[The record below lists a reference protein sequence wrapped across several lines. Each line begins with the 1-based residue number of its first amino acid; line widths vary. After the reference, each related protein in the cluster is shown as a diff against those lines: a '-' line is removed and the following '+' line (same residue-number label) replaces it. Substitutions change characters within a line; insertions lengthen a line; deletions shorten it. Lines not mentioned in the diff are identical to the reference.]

1 MNLKERIQA
10 FSKLGSYFS
19 NGLDDDL
26 IQKLKEAEIRNPW
39 FTIENQKQALNT
51 WGEQLTNE
59 NLNAWLLP
67 YYLTDSKKAKNVLII
82 MAGNIPLVGF
92 HDLLSV
98 FVSGNNAIIKLS
110 SDDNVLL
117 PFIIKKLIEINPEFE
132 QKIQFVEEIKNKKMD
147 AVIATGSD
155 VSAKYFDYYFKNA
168 KKIIRKNRKSVAIL
182 DGTES
187 KKELEELAIDVFAYF
202 GLGCRNVSKIFL
214 PKGYKLDQLFE
225 AFYPF
230 QNVIEHKKYANN
242 YDYNKAIYLM
252 GSHEIIENGFLL
264 LKEDSS
270 LQSPLAM
277 LHYEFYEDFSL
288 VENFIKENNEQ
299 LQCVVSKNDI
309 PFGQTQSPNLWNYAD
324 GVDTIEF
331 LTENYS

>member
-1 MNLKERIQA
+1 ML
-10 FSKLGSYFS
+10 
-19 NGLDDDL
+19 
-26 IQKLKEAEIRNPW
+26 
-39 FTIENQKQALNT
+39 
-51 WGEQLTNE
+51 
-59 NLNAWLLP
+59 
-67 YYLTDSKKAKNVLII
+67 
-82 MAGNIPLVGF
+82 
-92 HDLLSV
+92 
-98 FVSGNNAIIKLS
+98 VSGNNAVIKLS

-132 QKIQFVEEIKNKKMD
+132 QKIRFVEEIKNKKMD
-147 AVIATGSD
+147 VVIATGSD

-202 GLGCRNVSKIFL
+202 GLGCRNISKIFL

-252 GSHEIIENGFLL
+252 GSYEIIENGFLL
-264 LKEDSS
+264 LKEDIS
-270 LQSPLAM
+270 LKSPLAM
-277 LHYEFYEDFSL
+277 LHYEYYSNLEK
-288 VENFIKENNEQ
+288 VEKFIAENRQ
-299 LQCVVSKNDI
+299 KLQCVVSKNDI
-309 PFGQTQSPNLWNYAD
+309 PFGQTQNPNLWDYAD
-324 GVDTIEF
+324 GEDTIA
-331 LTENYS
+331 LLR

>member
-19 NGLDDDL
+19 NQVEEDFA
-26 IQKLKEAEIRNPW
+26 QKIKEAEIKNPW
-39 FTIENQKQALNT
+39 FTKGNLMQAIKA
-51 WGEQLTNE
+51 WSVQLTSE
-59 NLNAWLLP
+59 NLNAWLSP
-67 YYLTDSKKAKNVLII
+67 YHLTDSKKAKNVLII

-277 LHYEFYEDFSL
+277 LHYEFYEDFRL

-309 PFGQTQSPNLWNYAD
+309 PFGQTQNPNLWDYAD
-324 GVDTIEF
+324 GEDTIAF
-331 LTENYS
+331 LTAN

>member
-117 PFIIKKLIEINPEFE
+117 PFIIKKLIEINPEFA

-309 PFGQTQSPNLWNYAD
+309 PFGQTQNPNLWNYAD

>member
-252 GSHEIIENGFLL
+252 GSYDIIENGFLL

-299 LQCVVSKNDI
+299 LQCVVSKKDI
-309 PFGQTQSPNLWNYAD
+309 PFGNTQKPNLWDYAD
-324 GVDTIEF
+324 GEDTIAF
-331 LTENYS
+331 LTAN

>member
-1 MNLKERIQA
+1 MKLKQRIQA

-19 NGLDDDL
+19 NQIEEDFT
-26 IQKLKEAEIRNPW
+26 QKIKEAEIKNPW
-39 FTIENQKQALNT
+39 FTKANLMQAIKA
-51 WGEQLTNE
+51 WGMQLTRE
-59 NLNAWLLP
+59 NLNAWLSP
-67 YYLTDSKKAKNVLII
+67 YRLSENKKSKNVLII

-98 FVSGNNAIIKLS
+98 LVSGNNAVIKLS

-132 QKIQFVEEIKNKKMD
+132 KNIQFVEEIKNKKMD

-214 PKGYKLDQLFE
+214 PKGYELDHLFG
-225 AFYPF
+225 AFYSF
-230 QNVIEHKKYANN
+230 KDIMDHKKYANN

-264 LKEDSS
+264 LKEDTS

-277 LHYEFYEDFSL
+277 LHYEYYSNLDK
-288 VENFIKENNEQ
+288 VKNFIEENKHQ
-299 LQCVVSKNDI
+299 LQCVVSKNDTA
-309 PFGQTQSPNLWNYAD
+309 FGQTQNPNLWDYAD
-324 GVDTIEF
+324 GEDTIAF
-331 LTENYS
+331 LTAN

>member
-132 QKIQFVEEIKNKKMD
+132 QKIRFVEEIKNKKMD

-155 VSAKYFDYYFKNA
+155 VSAKFTTSEGYQQ
-168 KKIIRKNRKSVAIL
+168 KS
-182 DGTES
+182 DKS
-187 KKELEELAIDVFAYF
+187 
-202 GLGCRNVSKIFL
+202 
-214 PKGYKLDQLFE
+214 
-225 AFYPF
+225 
-230 QNVIEHKKYANN
+230 
-242 YDYNKAIYLM
+242 
-252 GSHEIIENGFLL
+252 
-264 LKEDSS
+264 DS
-270 LQSPLAM
+270 
-277 LHYEFYEDFSL
+277 
-288 VENFIKENNEQ
+288 N
-299 LQCVVSKNDI
+299 C
-309 PFGQTQSPNLWNYAD
+309 
-324 GVDTIEF
+324 
-331 LTENYS
+331 

>member
-117 PFIIKKLIEINPEFE
+117 PFIIKKLIEINPEFK
-132 QKIQFVEEIKNKKMD
+132 QKIRFVEEIKKKKMD

-252 GSHEIIENGFLL
+252 GSYEIIENGFLL
-264 LKEDSS
+264 LKEDAS

-288 VENFIKENNEQ
+288 VENFIKENNKQ
-299 LQCVVSKNDI
+299 LQCVVSRNDTA
-309 PFGQTQSPNLWNYAD
+309 FGQTQNPNLWDYAD
-324 GVDTIEF
+324 GEDTIAF
-331 LTENYS
+331 LREI

>member
-132 QKIQFVEEIKNKKMD
+132 QKIRFVEEIKNKKMD

-187 KKELEELAIDVFAYF
+187 KKELKELAIDVFAYF

-299 LQCVVSKNDI
+299 LQCVVSRNDI
-309 PFGQTQSPNLWNYAD
+309 PFGNTQKPNLWDYAD
-324 GVDTIEF
+324 GVDTVGF
-331 LTENYS
+331 LREL

>member
-182 DGTES
+182 DGTQS

-225 AFYPF
+225 AFYPY
-230 QNVIEHKKYANN
+230 QDVMEHKKYANN

-264 LKEDSS
+264 LKEDAS

-277 LHYEFYEDFSL
+277 LYYEYYSDLEKVEDFIS
-288 VENFIKENNEQ
+288 ENKQQ

-309 PFGQTQSPNLWNYAD
+309 PFGQTQQPKLWDYAD
-324 GVDTIEF
+324 GVDTIDF
-331 LTENYS
+331 LRED

>member
-1 MNLKERIQA
+1 MNLKQRIQA

-187 KKELEELAIDVFAYF
+187 KKELEKLSIDVFAYF

-214 PKGYKLDQLFE
+214 PK
-225 AFYPF
+225 
-230 QNVIEHKKYANN
+230 N
-242 YDYNKAIYLM
+242 YDFNYL
-252 GSHEIIENGFLL
+252 F
-264 LKEDSS
+264 
-270 LQSPLAM
+270 
-277 LHYEFYEDFSL
+277 
-288 VENFIKENNEQ
+288 
-299 LQCVVSKNDI
+299 
-309 PFGQTQSPNLWNYAD
+309 
-324 GVDTIEF
+324 
-331 LTENYS
+331 

>member
-1 MNLKERIQA
+1 MNLKQRIQA
-10 FSKLGSYFS
+10 FSELGSYFS

-264 LKEDSS
+264 LKEDAS

-309 PFGQTQSPNLWNYAD
+309 PFGQTQSPNLWDYAD
-324 GVDTIEF
+324 GEDTIAF
-331 LTENYS
+331 LREI

>member
-230 QNVIEHKKYANN
+230 QDVMEHKKYANN

-252 GSHEIIENGFLL
+252 GSHEIIENGFLM
-264 LKEDSS
+264 LKEDTS

-277 LHYEFYEDFSL
+277 LHYEYYSNLDK
-288 VENFIKENNEQ
+288 VKNFITENKHQ
-299 LQCVVSKNDI
+299 LQCVVSKNDTA
-309 PFGQTQSPNLWNYAD
+309 FGQTQNPNLWDYAD
-324 GVDTIEF
+324 GEDTIAF
-331 LTENYS
+331 LR